1 MRAVPLKRLAA
12 FILIAVAGCTADL
25 LTKSW
30 MFNSLGI
37 PPFGRT
43 RWIWEGVFGFQ
54 TSLNYG
60 ALFGLGQ
67 GWNPLF
73 AGLSIFAALG
83 ILIWLFFGGAL
94 HDRLL
99 TAALACIM
107 AGILGNLYDRLGLPG
122 LVHPFADGASP
133 AGAKIYAV
141 RDFILVMIGPW
152 QWPNF
157 NLADSLLVCGAALLI
172 WHALQKKHEI
182 PAEIASPTNS
192 P

>member
-1 MRAVPLKRLAA
+1 MRAVPLRRVGWFL
-12 FILIAVAGCTADL
+12 LIAVAGCAADL
-25 LTKSW
+25 LSKSW
-30 MFNSLGI
+30 MFDSLGI
-37 PPFGRT
+37 PPHGRT

-67 GWNPLF
+67 GWNPVF
-73 AGLSIFAALG
+73 AGLSILAALG
-83 ILIWLFFGGAL
+83 ILLWLFFGGAL
-94 HDRLL
+94 RDRLL
-99 TAALACIM
+99 TVALACIM

-122 LVHPFADGASP
+122 MLRPCADGLSP
-133 AGAKIYAV
+133 AGSKIYAV
-141 RDFILVMIGPW
+141 RDFLLVMIGPV

-172 WHALQKKHEI
+172 WHAVRKKQVL